1 MIVLVKLLLKKIQ
14 KIEKNSPSLSKPMKP
29 KNPLTVEEILS
40 LEKIIE
46 KLKM

>member
-1 MIVLVKLLLKKIQ
+1 MNLLIKLLLKKIQ

-29 KNPLTVEEILS
+29 ENPLTVEEILK

-46 KLKM
+46 KLKI